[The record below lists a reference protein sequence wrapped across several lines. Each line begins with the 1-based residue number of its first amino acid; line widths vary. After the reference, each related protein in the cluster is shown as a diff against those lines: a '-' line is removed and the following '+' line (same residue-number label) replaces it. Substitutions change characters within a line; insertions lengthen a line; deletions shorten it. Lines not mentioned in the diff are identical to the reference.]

1 MAQDGGKSFIE
12 LPLKFVFTEEGSSS
26 LMNQNVRI
34 NRLKMGD
41 QTEDYGVFVD
51 KISPVFLQRMIT
63 AGYISKI
70 EVSGVEVV
78 ESRGDI
84 AELSKLIVRSILY
97 RSYAELS
104 LEKVLGAD
112 PVKQWNHSNPSLVID
127 EKTRFRDGMV
137 ESFIERHEEELTA
150 IRRDLLEPI
159 YRNIDGDESL
169 SPEEQEA
176 RRDILSDY
184 LASASPLTLF
194 VILKFRKTREFPYLV
209 RDLRL
214 NLAEFLGKANIVEY
228 AALMLLELASN
239 IENLNIQKEAR
250 LLYKTSRVDLKTLLM
265 DPHLR
270 LPVIESLRRKN
281 RLLTFSWKLG
291 TGKRGRFQ
299 VLLYDQ
305 DINYEETRGN
315 FEAAGNADVSRFNLS
330 EFYKKLHKSG
340 DDLDLG
346 IFYLSFLD
354 EACDKMGIKFESMV
368 NQTQFSGA
376 GQTITT
382 LTFTL

>member
-1 MAQDGGKSFIE
+1 MAQSERKSLIE

-26 LMNQNVRI
+26 LINQNVRI

-41 QTEDYGVFVD
+41 QTENYGVLLD
-51 KISPVFLQRMIT
+51 KISPAFLQRMIT
-63 AGYISKI
+63 ADYISKI
-70 EVSGVEVV
+70 EVSGVEAV

-84 AELSKLIVRSILY
+84 AELSKLIVWSVLY
-97 RSYAELS
+97 RSYAETA
-104 LEKVLGAD
+104 LEMVLGAD
-112 PVKQWNHSNPSLVID
+112 PVKQWNHGNPSLVID
-127 EKTRFRDGMV
+127 EKTRFKDGMV
-137 ESFIERHEEELTA
+137 QSFIERHEEELAA
-150 IRRDLLEPI
+150 IRGEILDPI
-159 YRNIDGDESL
+159 YRNIDGDESFL
-169 SPEEQEA
+169 PEDRAA
-176 RRDILSDY
+176 RREILANY
-184 LASASPLTLF
+184 LAAVYPLTWF
-194 VILKFRKTREFPYLV
+194 VILKFRKTREFPYLL

-214 NLAEFLGKANIVEY
+214 GLAEFLRKSNIAEY
-228 AALMLLELASN
+228 AALMLLELAAN

-250 LLYKTSRVDLKTLLM
+250 LLYKTSHVDLKTLLV
-265 DPHLR
+265 DPKLR
-270 LPVIESLRRKN
+270 LPVIESLRRNN
-281 RLLTFSWKLG
+281 RLLAFSWKLS

-299 VLLYDQ
+299 VMLYDQ

-315 FEAAGNADVSRFNLS
+315 FEAAGSADTSRFNLS